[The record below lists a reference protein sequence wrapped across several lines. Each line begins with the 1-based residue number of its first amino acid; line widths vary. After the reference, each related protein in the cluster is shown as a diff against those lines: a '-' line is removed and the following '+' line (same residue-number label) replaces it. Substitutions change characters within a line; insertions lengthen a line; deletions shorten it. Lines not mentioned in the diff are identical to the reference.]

1 MESQRICFDL
11 KADQIRLKQ
20 ILASN
25 FLELEMQAISEGDN
39 RNRTNFSLASMQAAI
54 PTFRNKPILGF
65 FNKDNDFESHNGE
78 WKHDSE
84 LDADYFDTANGE
96 RILGLIR
103 EQDQVQIEAINGK
116 NWITLSCAI
125 WVQYATKQVKR
136 LLKDKHKKV
145 SVEIDIKKAHRVEGS
160 EILYI
165 DEFELCGIT
174 ILGSRNG
181 KPVLEGIAGASLSVL
196 DNLDERVFKQKQA
209 LCFAYAELEGATH
222 VDNNA
227 KKEGNGTVDK
237 DNQNMLDPTQP
248 NDQQSLADDQSV
260 NNFACGAN
268 GDGSDEGATNA
279 CGDPAQNAADGQ
291 SGDNGAGEG
300 EGEQNCG
307 TNCNDCGGEG
317 EGNGDDD
324 GHDDDD
330 DGDDTHSDNSLNG
343 DGQSNSDNTLEMQ
356 LNEAKEQYAQLQSQY
371 AELEAKYADLEAK
384 GAQTSADLEV
394 ALKQVE
400 DHKDYDAVVAERDEL
415 KKQLFDIRC
424 SELVEQ
430 AKSLCSKHNI
440 SGDQYDQICAKCQNG
455 EYASFDQ
462 VQQDVAMIVF
472 KKLDSVTNSQYQA
485 PLSTVVEINTK
496 TDSGKPK
503 TSVDKLRDYV
513 NN

>member
-1 MESQRICFDL
+1 MDSQRICFDL

-39 RNRTNFSLASMQAAI
+39 RNQTNFSLESMKTAI

-65 FNKDNDFESHNGE
+65 FNKDDDFESHNGT
-78 WKHDSE
+78 WKHDPE

-145 SVEIDIKKAHRVEGS
+145 SVEIDIKKAHREEGS
-160 EILYI
+160 DILYI

-209 LCFAYAELEGATH
+209 LCFAYAELENTAH

-227 KKEGNGTVDK
+227 KKEENGTVDM
-237 DNQNMLDPTQP
+237 DNLQDSTLTSQDGDPTATST
-248 NDQQSLADDQSV
+248 QSTTDA
-260 NNFACGAN
+260 NFACGA
-268 GDGSDEGATNA
+268 GEGNVDQGAQND
-279 CGDPAQNAADGQ
+279 CGDPAADA
-291 SGDNGAGEG
+291 GDPNT
-300 EGEQNCG
+300 NCG
-307 TNCNDCGGEG
+307 PSLNDCGGEG
-317 EGNGDDD
+317 EDGDDHAD
-324 GHDDDD
+324 GEDDA
-330 DGDDTHSDNSLNG
+330 DDTHSDNAAAD
-343 DGQSNSDNTLEMQ
+343 DGVQSNNSLEMQ

-384 GAQTSADLEV
+384 SAKYSEDLTV

-400 DHKDYDAVVAERDEL
+400 DHQDYDAIVAERDSLKQEL
-415 KKQLFDIRC
+415 FTIRC
-424 SELVEQ
+424 NEMTAQ
-430 AKSLCSKHNI
+430 AKELCNKYNI
-440 SGDQYDQICAKCQNG
+440 AGEMYDQICAKCQKG
-455 EYASFDQ
+455 EYASFDA
-462 VQQDVAMIVF
+462 VEQDIAMIVF
-472 KKLDSVTNSQYQA
+472 KKLNSVKNNQYQA
-485 PLSTVVEINTK
+485 PISTTIIETGK
-496 TDSGKPK
+496 TDSDKPK
-503 TSVDKLRDYV
+503 TSVDKLRDFV
-513 NN
+513 NR